1 MLAESAHNRDTLN
14 SMPPNFGDFRR
25 KIEEKEMKNVSFCDT
40 RQKEHGSEN
49 LIGKLACWEKNL
61 PLDLKLELTKL

>member
-1 MLAESAHNRDTLN
+1 
-14 SMPPNFGDFRR
+14 MPPNFGDFPR

-40 RQKEHGSEN
+40 RQKEHRSEN
-49 LIGKLACWEKNL
+49 LMGKLSSWEKNL